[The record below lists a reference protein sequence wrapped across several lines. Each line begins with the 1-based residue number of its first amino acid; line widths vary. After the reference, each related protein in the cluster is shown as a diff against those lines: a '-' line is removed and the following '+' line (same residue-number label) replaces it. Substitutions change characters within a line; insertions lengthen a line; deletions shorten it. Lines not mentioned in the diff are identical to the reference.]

1 MRSVRLRRLAHA
13 GTGVIM
19 LLVLDTVCAPS
30 FAWAGCNHLVA
41 SLSDP
46 LLNLNRLDELIVA
59 SNSSS
64 SARTPLDL
72 PTPGRQSPCSG
83 MSCSSR
89 YPLPASTTSRG
100 SNESDQWGGWT
111 FLPSPMPSPLRSV
124 QWTSR
129 PPSSP
134 ARNRPSFILLGIDRA
149 LPVDPP
155 SVFVREDAIPDRAVR
170 S

>member
-100 SNESDQWGGWT
+100 SNESDQWGALDILT
-111 FLPSPMPSPLRSV
+111 IPDAIS
-124 QWTSR
+124 
-129 PPSSP
+129 
-134 ARNRPSFILLGIDRA
+134 PSFRA
-149 LPVDPP
+149 VDEPASIFAGEKS
-155 SVFVREDAIPDRAVR
+155 SVFHPPRD
-170 S
+170 